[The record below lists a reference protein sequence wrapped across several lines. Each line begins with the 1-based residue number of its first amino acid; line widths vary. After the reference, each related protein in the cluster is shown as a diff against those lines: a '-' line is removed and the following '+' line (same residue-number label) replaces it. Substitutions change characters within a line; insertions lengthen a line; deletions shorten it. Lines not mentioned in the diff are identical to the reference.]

1 MLLSHENL
9 TKTIRDSNLSDLSGP
24 TTLTLLLRV
33 FVAYVKRFG
42 LLGSFTS
49 DKRYGFVNLLHC
61 SWLSMKFA

>member
-24 TTLTLLLRV
+24 TTLTLLLHV

-42 LLGSFTS
+42 LLGS
-49 DKRYGFVNLLHC
+49 LHRIKDMVSLIC
-61 SWLSMKFA
+61 STVHGCQ